1 MMSEI
6 LQGLTSV
13 VTPEILAYM
22 FIGTT
27 IGIVFGSIPG
37 LTSNMAVALCLPMTF
52 RMGTV
57 TGIAFLIALYIGG
70 ISGGLISAILINIP
84 GTPAS
89 VATTFDGVPMAK
101 KGQAG
106 KALGVGITASFL
118 GTILS
123 IAALICIS
131 PVLAR
136 FALKF
141 GPYEL
146 FAICVFSLT
155 MLASLVSGSAL
166 KGITCAVLGIVCSL
180 VGVAPTGGTTIR
192 FSWPAASISCRC

>member
-13 VTPEILAYM
+13 VKPEILAYM

-89 VATTFDGVPMAK
+89 VATTFDGGPMAK

-106 KALGVGITASFL
+106 KALYRGPDL
-118 GTILS
+118 HLS
-123 IAALICIS
+123 GAGPVRPEVRAL
-131 PVLAR
+131 
-136 FALKF
+136 
-141 GPYEL
+141 
-146 FAICVFSLT
+146 
-155 MLASLVSGSAL
+155 
-166 KGITCAVLGIVCSL
+166 
-180 VGVAPTGGTTIR
+180 
-192 FSWPAASISCRC
+192 